1 MAKSISYENMSLED
15 LQNELNNLMVQ
26 STELSKNK
34 RLVNSFIDRKLSEQ
48 RIKVL
53 VENMSDSDKAALH
66 QVIGVNNANSI
77 SEANNNG

>member
-48 RIKVL
+48 RIKIL

-66 QVIGVNNANSI
+66 QMIGVNNANSI
-77 SEANNNG
+77 SEGNNNG